1 MKIIKMKIVIC
12 GSMTFVKEMIE
23 IEKKLIELGH
33 EVILPK
39 FSENYSKLE
48 SENEIHN
55 ESVKNKIDYDL
66 IRDYFEEIKKSDV
79 ILVINKTRKD
89 IDNYIGGNTLI
100 EMAFAHVLH
109 KNVYLFNPI
118 PKMSYT
124 DEIIA
129 IQPIILN
136 GDLSKIKND

>member
-1 MKIIKMKIVIC
+1 MKIVIC